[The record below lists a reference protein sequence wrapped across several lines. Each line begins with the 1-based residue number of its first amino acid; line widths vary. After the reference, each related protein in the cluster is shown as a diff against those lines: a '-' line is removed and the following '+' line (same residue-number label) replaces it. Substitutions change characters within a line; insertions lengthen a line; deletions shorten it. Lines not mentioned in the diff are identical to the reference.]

1 MNSSVSAIP
10 RHIAIIMDG
19 NGRWAKSR
27 GLPRFIGHERGLAA
41 VRKVVARC
49 RERGV
54 EALTLFAFS
63 TENWRRPP
71 EEVSKL
77 MDIFGWA
84 LVREVEKLH
93 DNGVRLRVIGECSRF
108 SVEIQ
113 QKIIDAQAKTAG
125 NNGLTLTIAANYGG
139 RWDMVTA
146 VQNWSLSYP
155 DKSISAL
162 TETELAPFL
171 ALADLPEPDLL
182 IRTGGEK
189 RVSNFLLWQL
199 AYAEFYFTDALW
211 PSFDGT
217 HLDEAIAD
225 FAKRQRRFGM
235 TGDQILGDKGNA

>member
-1 MNSSVSAIP
+1 MTVTEPVIP

-19 NGRWAKSR
+19 NGRWAKAR

-71 EEVSKL
+71 AEVSKL
-77 MDIFGWA
+77 MEIFGWA

-93 DNGVRLRVIGECSRF
+93 DNGVRLRVIGDRSRF
-108 SVEIQ
+108 SEEIQ
-113 QKIIDAQAKTAG
+113 QKIIAAEAKTAA
-125 NNGLTLTIAANYGG
+125 NDGLTLTIAANYGG
-139 RWDMVTA
+139 RWDMIQA
-146 VQNWSLSYP
+146 VQAWSIAHP
-155 DKSISAL
+155 EQPISAL
-162 TETELAPFL
+162 SEDALSPFL
-171 ALADLPEPDLL
+171 TLSDLPEPDLL

-199 AYAEFYFTDALW
+199 AYAEFYFTNALW
-211 PSFDGT
+211 PSFDAS
-217 HLDEAIAD
+217 HIDEAITD

-235 TGDQILGDKGNA
+235 TGEQIQGDNTNA